1 MRLLTCR
8 NINKNILLF
17 LSISILVEIGLSFIN
32 IYFEQ
37 NKESVINNIFLKK
50 IISYFFYIL
59 LGIIGIIIRKY
70 SSRKRKGIENYNNSE
85 NNINYIYNPQKAIKK
100 KKIIFFILLMIFIYI
115 LTLNLDIFFAS
126 ISGVDKY
133 GSNEYYN
140 VVDIFYL
147 YLLYKFYHKVDFYSH
162 QYLSLVLIAIMELI
176 RYFYK
181 LFILNG
187 ISFDFPMDLLSLLP
201 LIVYPFLDA
210 FLNYFLKLFM
220 QYYYFSPYVIT
231 FLIGIIYF
239 FISSVLFFPFTYSK
253 FNCEKLYFC
262 LSLTEKKGIS
272 GFDITIYIFHSFLNL
287 ICFVVRLLV
296 MHNYSVFHLIFLFT
310 VNNLINSIFNL
321 VKNYSIGELITVIIT
336 FLIEIFSIFIFLE
349 IIELNF
355 CNLNFNIKRNIIIRS
370 NRDINL
376 ISNDNGEDISF
387 GVDISIDEDN
397 NIQNNS
403 ENPENIND

>member
-1 MRLLTCR
+1 M
-8 NINKNILLF
+8 K
-17 LSISILVEIGLSFIN
+17 
-32 IYFEQ
+32 
-37 NKESVINNIFLKK
+37 
-50 IISYFFYIL
+50 
-59 LGIIGIIIRKY
+59 
-70 SSRKRKGIENYNNSE
+70 
-85 NNINYIYNPQKAIKK
+85 INYIYNPQKAIKK

-239 FISSVLFFPFTYSK
+239 FYI
-253 FNCEKLYFC
+253 
-262 LSLTEKKGIS
+262 
-272 GFDITIYIFHSFLNL
+272 IYI
-287 ICFVVRLLV
+287 
-296 MHNYSVFHLIFLFT
+296 
-310 VNNLINSIFNL
+310 
-321 VKNYSIGELITVIIT
+321 
-336 FLIEIFSIFIFLE
+336 IFSFYLFKI
-349 IIELNF
+349 
-355 CNLNFNIKRNIIIRS
+355 
-370 NRDINL
+370 
-376 ISNDNGEDISF
+376 
-387 GVDISIDEDN
+387 
-397 NIQNNS
+397 
-403 ENPENIND
+403 